1 MQLTKE
7 YIESLKKKI
16 SEKGAKRI
24 FLQVPE
30 GLKMQA
36 QELAKELEKG
46 DKTVFVSVDPCYGAC
61 DIRDHEA
68 KLLKCD
74 LLVHIGHTNF
84 GLETDI
90 PVIYEEFRINAD
102 PVSILEQNIELLNK
116 EKIGLATTLQ
126 YLDSLEPIK
135 KLLESKGKMVFLG
148 ESKKA
153 KYPGQVLGC
162 DFSGPKS
169 IENDVDTFLFIGTGM
184 FHPSKFA
191 NQTEKPVFYLDL
203 ENKTIRDIT
212 PEKERLQRIC
222 FAQIEKAKE
231 CQNFGI
237 FVSTKPGQFFP
248 EKAEKAKQLLEE
260 KGKNAWIIVANEISP
275 EKLLGMN
282 IDCIVNCACPRIRE
296 DCEAFNKVII
306 NADDVE
312 KI

>member
-1 MQLTKE
+1 MQLTN
-7 YIESLKKKI
+7 ESLDNIKKGI
-16 SEKGAKRI
+16 EEEGAKRI
-24 FLQVPE
+24 LLQVPE

-36 QELAKELEKG
+36 QKVAKELEKDG
-46 DKTVFVSVDPCYGAC
+46 LKVFVSADPCYGAC

-90 PVIYEEFRINAD
+90 PVLYEEYRLEAN
-102 PVSILEQNIELLNK
+102 PTPILEEHMDLLNK
-116 EKIGLATTLQ
+116 ERIGLATTLQ

-135 KLLESKGKMVFLG
+135 KLLEDKGKKVFLG
-148 ESKKA
+148 QPQLA

-162 DFSGPKS
+162 DFSGAKS
-169 IENDVDTFLFIGTGM
+169 IENDVDLFLFIGTGM
-184 FHPSKFA
+184 FHSSEFA
-191 NQTEKPVFYLDL
+191 NQTEKPVLYLDL
-203 ENKTIRDIT
+203 ESKTIRAL
-212 PEKERLQRIC
+212 EKERLQRIR

-237 FVSTKPGQFFP
+237 FVSTKPGQFFL
-248 EKAEKAKQLLEE
+248 ERAEKAKQLLEE
-260 KGKNAWIIVANEISP
+260 KGKNAWIIVTNEISP

-296 DCEAFNKVII
+296 DHEAFKKTII
-306 NADDVE
+306 NADDVDR
-312 KI
+312 I